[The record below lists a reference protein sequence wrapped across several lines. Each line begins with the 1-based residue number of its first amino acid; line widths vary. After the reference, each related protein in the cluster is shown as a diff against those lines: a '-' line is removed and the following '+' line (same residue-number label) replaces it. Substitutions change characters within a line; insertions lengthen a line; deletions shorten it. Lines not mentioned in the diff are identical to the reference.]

1 MAAIGLQARVTARSG
16 RIDFLAGVAE
26 KKKLHPSSPEGRNAN
41 RLPSSKTPLGLGE
54 RPLHFKHSPLQHLI
68 FERAVVIS
76 LVMAALCGTSAL
88 YMDGSAQGIPIDK
101 KS

>member
-1 MAAIGLQARVTARSG
+1 VAAIGLRACVTARSG
-16 RIDFLAGVAE
+16 GIDFLAGVVE
-26 KKKLHPSSPEGRNAN
+26 KIKIVSLSPEGRNAN
-41 RLPSSKTPLGLGE
+41 CLPPPKTPLGLGE

-68 FERAVVIS
+68 FETAVVIS

-88 YMDGSAQGIPIDK
+88 YMDGSARGIPIDK